1 MQLFFN
7 CLAFRWI
14 ILIIFFASCANASKV
29 KVSINKC
36 CRFGDHL
43 TLEKTCAA
51 GGGFEK
57 WAPKVYLPAKQRYY
71 NKTGELPAFMKA
83 VEDSLPQTCK
93 NFEYFGG
100 SSSII
105 IMTNGSLYISV
116 KDVMVPPEDYCV
128 EKNEALVC
136 LNKNDISGPESL
148 IEVHQMTKIRKCC
161 GPRQAYNEHNSTPC
175 ANLKKDHELYS
186 AKIIQEANVDIS
198 YSFPDCETNSYAI
211 AGAFVSTNFD
221 PISGDLTTESGKL
234 FKSHQFCLDNMLGD
248 VNGVHIFTCSEH
260 YKEVEVQTPTS
271 KNQDSRFFIYSI
283 GLIISVVFLLATL
296 AVGFL
301 VQSNHHLLHWRC
313 QTSYIC
319 CLLVGDLLL
328 ATTQMAGNS
337 IAGLPCKFIGELNF
351 GLNSFPRLK
360 FPWMLKQI
368 QIIRVSVFLNATK
381 LKS

>member
-1 MQLFFN
+1 MQFFN
-7 CLAFRWI
+7 CLPFSWI
-14 ILIIFFASCANASKV
+14 ILLVFVASCTNAAKL

-57 WAPKVYLPAKQRYY
+57 WAPKVFLPLKGTFF

-83 VEDSLPQTCK
+83 EEDSFPK
-93 NFEYFGG
+93 NCTDYMFYEG
-100 SSSII
+100 SNKVI
-105 IMTNGSLYISV
+105 IMINGSLYINS

-128 EKNEALVC
+128 EKDAALVC
-136 LNKNDISGPESL
+136 LHVNNLTDPGSL
-148 IEVHQMTKIRKCC
+148 TKTLQVTKVNKCC
-161 GPRQAYNEHNSTPC
+161 GPRQAYIEHNSTAC
-175 ANLKKDHELYS
+175 VNLDKNHELYS

-198 YSFPDCETNSYAI
+198 YSFPDCETNDYAI

-313 QTSYIC
+313 QTNYVC

-328 ATTQMAGNS
+328 ATTQIAGES
-337 IAGLPCKFIGELNF
+337 IAGLPCKFIGE
-351 GLNSFPRLK
+351 
-360 FPWMLKQI
+360 
-368 QIIRVSVFLNATK
+368 FLFTLLSYMNHFDLCFEK
-381 LKS
+381 ILLI